1 LISGLFSLPLVSA
14 DSAGGTLNGG
24 LESFVAGPENA
35 LVRTLAGAAA
45 ADELPFNPLVLCGP
59 LGVGKTS
66 LVHSLAAQRRTRLG
80 LKQTIATSGAD
91 LARGLAHAIETDSVA
106 DFRARHH
113 RCDLLLV
120 DDLQRLATKPAAQHF
135 FLAAL
140 EALLK
145 RGSLVIVTLRQA
157 PALTAGLLPMIASRL
172 AGGLVV
178 PLALPGPLARRELVR
193 QAAARVS
200 RTLDEQVVDL
210 LAAGAAAT
218 RLSTAAKLRHAVLEL
233 SIAADMQR
241 RAIRPTHAAR
251 WLAQQSPE
259 AKDVCRQVS
268 VAVCKHVGLTI
279 GELRSKT
286 RQQAVSDARGLA
298 MYLVRQLS
306 GASYAQIG
314 REFGGRDHTTVLH
327 ACRKFSSLA
336 KRDDGV
342 RRVAEELTA
351 QLVAES
357 AD

>member
-1 LISGLFSLPLVSA
+1 MISGLFSLPLVSA
-14 DSAGGTLNGG
+14 DGTGGALNGG
-24 LESFVAGPENA
+24 AETFVAGPENA
-35 LVRTLAGAAA
+35 LVRTLASAAVA
-45 ADELPFNPLVLCGP
+45 EELPFNPLVLCGP

-66 LVHSLAAQRRTRLG
+66 LAHSLAAQRRTRRG
-80 LKQTIATSGAD
+80 LKQMIATTGAD

-113 RCDLLLV
+113 RCDILLV
-120 DDLQRLATKPAAQHF
+120 DDLQRLIAKPAAQQF

-145 RGSLVIVTLRQA
+145 RGSLVIVTLRQ
-157 PALTAGLLPMIASRL
+157 PPNLTVGLLPMIASRL
-172 AGGLVV
+172 TGGLVV
-178 PLALPGPLARRELVR
+178 PLALPGSLARRELVR
-193 QAAARVS
+193 QAAERVS
-200 RTLDEQVVDL
+200 QTLDEQVVEL
-210 LAAGAAAT
+210 LSAAV
-218 RLSTAAKLRHAVLEL
+218 RLGTAARLRHAVFEL

-241 RAIRPTHAAR
+241 RAIRPAHAAK

-259 AKDVCRQVS
+259 AKTVCRQVS
-268 VAVCKHVGLTI
+268 TAVCKHSGLTI

-298 MYLVRQLS
+298 MYLVRELT

-314 REFGGRDHTTVLH
+314 SEFGGRDHTTVLH
-327 ACRKFSSLA
+327 ACRKFGNLA

-342 RRVAEELTA
+342 RRLAEELTA

>member
-14 DSAGGTLNGG
+14 DAAGSAFNGG
-24 LESFVAGPENA
+24 PESFVAGPENA
-35 LVRTLAGAAA
+35 LVRTLAAAA
-45 ADELPFNPLVLCGP
+45 AARDLPFNPLVLCGP

-66 LVHSLAAQRRTRLG
+66 LAHSLAAQRRTRLG
-80 LKQTIATSGAD
+80 LKQTIITSGAD

-120 DDLQRLATKPAAQHF
+120 DDLQRLAAKPAAQQF

-145 RGSLVIVTLRQA
+145 RGSLVIVTLRQ
-157 PALTAGLLPMIASRL
+157 PPVLTIGLLPMIVSRL
-172 AGGLVV
+172 TGGLVV

-193 QAAARVS
+193 QAAERVS
-200 RTLDEQVVDL
+200 QSLDDQVVEL
-210 LAAGAAAT
+210 LTSGAAAA
-218 RLSTAAKLRHAVLEL
+218 RLSTAAKLRRAVLEL

-241 RAIRPTHAAR
+241 RAVRPVHAAR
-251 WLAQQSPE
+251 WLAQESP
-259 AKDVCRQVS
+259 AARDVCRQVAA
-268 VAVCKHVGLTI
+268 AVCKQSGLLI
-279 GELRSKT
+279 GDLKSKS
-286 RQQAVSDARGLA
+286 RRQAVSDARGLA

-306 GASYAQIG
+306 GASYAHIG

-342 RRVAEELTA
+342 RRLTEELTA